1 VARGGDAALAVEDDM
16 PTNLKKLVRTRM
28 TKTGESYATAL
39 RYVRRRAGKRAM
51 PAPAADRPIWAIK
64 FRGTARRRD
73 PAVDAYAAR
82 QKSPLGETM
91 ARLIALVRTA
101 VPSHDELVVH
111 GAPWFCIDGEPFC
124 YVVGYTK
131 HVNLG
136 FCEGTGLADPDGLL
150 EGTGKSMRHVKL
162 LPSRPIAPQ
171 KLARLIRQSATRVRS
186 RQAPDRKAKEA
197 SHARG

>member
-1 VARGGDAALAVEDDM
+1 M
-16 PTNLKKLVRTRM
+16 PTNLQKLVQARR

-39 RYVRRRAGKRAM
+39 RYVRRRAEKRA
-51 PAPAADRPIWAIK
+51 APVPTLAPGPDAAKTRTIRY
-64 FRGTARRRD
+64 RGARRRD
-73 PAVDAYAAR
+73 PAIDVYAAS
-82 QKSPLGETM
+82 QKGQLGETLT
-91 ARLIALVRTA
+91 RLVALVRAA

-136 FCEGTGLADPDGLL
+136 FCEGTRLADPDGLL

-162 LPSRPIAPQ
+162 SPSRPIAPE
-171 KLARLIRQSATRVRS
+171 KLARLIHQSATRVRS
-186 RQAPDRKAKEA
+186 RLTQNRKVKES

>member
-1 VARGGDAALAVEDDM
+1 M
-16 PTNLKKLVRTRM
+16 PTNLKRLVRTRM

-39 RYVRRRAGKRAM
+39 RYVRRRAEKRTAPV
-51 PAPAADRPIWAIK
+51 PAPSPEPYATKTRSIRY
-64 FRGTARRRD
+64 RGASRRD
-73 PAVDAYAAR
+73 SAIDAYAAS
-82 QKSPLGETM
+82 QKGPLGETIT
-91 ARLIALVRTA
+91 RLVALVRAA

-136 FCEGTGLADPDGLL
+136 FCEGTGLEDPDGLL

-162 LPSRPIAPQ
+162 SPSRPTASE
-171 KLARLIRQSATRVRS
+171 KLARLVHQSAARLRS
-186 RQAPDRKAKEA
+186 RQALGRKGKEA
-197 SHARG
+197 RGARG